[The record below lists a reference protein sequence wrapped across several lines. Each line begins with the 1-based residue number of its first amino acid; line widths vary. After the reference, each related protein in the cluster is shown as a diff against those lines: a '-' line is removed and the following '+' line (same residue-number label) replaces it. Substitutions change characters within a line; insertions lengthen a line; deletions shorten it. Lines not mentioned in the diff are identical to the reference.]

1 MNKEDPAYGNTIA
14 MLVEKLG
21 YSRYHIASWI
31 KIHTPVEIIE
41 LAQKNK
47 TVVELYRNGLTM
59 AAISIET
66 GVPEGMG
73 WKMIHAAGMS
83 AMNRRKK
90 AYGKCIELNGAEDL
104 DGDQDGYQEG
114 LADKEIW
121 YKKRRENYKEKLDNE
136 ILNSCGLIGCTEQ
149 EYRAWINTKWG
160 ECYCFT
166 VQGHPLEGE
175 FLGLENN
182 RKRILDDIRREAI
195 EEITG
200 DAISERDRELERDR
214 DIERDRWLELEWL
227 ELER

>member
-31 KIHTPVEIIE
+31 KIHTPAEMIE

-90 AYGKCIELNGAEDL
+90 AYGKCIELNRAEDF

-114 LADKEIW
+114 QADKEIW

-136 ILNSCGLIGCTEQ
+136 ILNSCVLIGCTEQ
-149 EYRAWINTKWG
+149 EYRAWIDTKRG

-182 RKRILDDIRREAI
+182 RERILDDIRRQTI
-195 EEITG
+195 DEITG
-200 DAISERDRELERDR
+200 DAI
-214 DIERDRWLELEWL
+214 
-227 ELER
+227 